1 MRSGGTIGLKFDKTE
16 LRSSQSDS
24 KYGPEGL
31 QENVW
36 YVLCHINLVNAVIS
50 VIDVGSSNEVW
61 RYHRSE
67 VWPSHSDVGGSNEIW
82 RYHRSELRPLHSASK
97 YSCEGSKRIS
107 DMFLCHIHLLNA
119 AISVI
124 VALGYSPN
132 QRCLKYDRYRVTLM
146 SVYVVQCGP
155 KLVMYRSLIGLERSV
170 DTSWNLVTEKVFTTE
185 KNGKC
190 RAMIS
195 PEEAEAPSFINLI
208 DFFNHI
214 HIMVTLGHSCVLN
227 SPWYPRL
234 YGPVTSNRSEN

>member
-82 RYHRSELRPLHSASK
+82 RYHRSELRPLHSDSK

-107 DMFLCHIHLLNA
+107 DMFLCHIHVLNA

-132 QRCLKYDRYRVTLM
+132 QRCLKYDRCRVTLM
-146 SVYVVQCGP
+146 SVVQT
-155 KLVMYRSLIGLERSV
+155 RSGDTIHTIGL
-170 DTSWNLVTEKVFTTE
+170 N
-185 KNGKC
+185 
-190 RAMIS
+190 
-195 PEEAEAPSFINLI
+195 
-208 DFFNHI
+208 
-214 HIMVTLGHSCVLN
+214 
-227 SPWYPRL
+227 
-234 YGPVTSNRSEN
+234 

>member
-1 MRSGGTIGLKFDKTE
+1 MPCNVDVRWSKCDLKIPLVWTMTIAFTLQTSTRERKKMSDMLCFYIHLVNAVVSVIDVGGSNVIWRYHRTE
-16 LRSSQSDS
+16 LRSSQSNS
-24 KYGPEGL
+24 KYGYEGL

-82 RYHRSELRPLHSASK
+82 RYHRSELRPLHSDSK

-107 DMFLCHIHLLNA
+107 DMFLCHIHVLNA

-132 QRCLKYDRYRVTLM
+132 QRCLKYDRCRVTLM
-146 SVYVVQCGP
+146 SVVQT
-155 KLVMYRSLIGLERSV
+155 RSGDTIHTIGL
-170 DTSWNLVTEKVFTTE
+170 N
-185 KNGKC
+185 
-190 RAMIS
+190 
-195 PEEAEAPSFINLI
+195 
-208 DFFNHI
+208 
-214 HIMVTLGHSCVLN
+214 
-227 SPWYPRL
+227 
-234 YGPVTSNRSEN
+234 